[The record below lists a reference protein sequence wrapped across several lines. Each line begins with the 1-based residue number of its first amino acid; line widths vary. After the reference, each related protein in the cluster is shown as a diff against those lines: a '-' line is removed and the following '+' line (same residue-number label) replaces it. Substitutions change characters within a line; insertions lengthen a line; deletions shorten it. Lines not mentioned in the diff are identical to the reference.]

1 MPRAGLTAADL
12 VQAAAD
18 IADERGYQQLTI
30 GLVAARLGIRAPSV
44 YKHVSGLAELQHQLA
59 TRAMAELGDAIATA
73 VAGRASRDA
82 LAGLASACRE
92 YVVAHPGRYAATV
105 GAEFA
110 GPGDPLLAASTRVIE
125 LIAAV
130 LRGYRIPE
138 PDLVHAI
145 RTVRCVLHGWC
156 MLQLTNAFQWSGDV
170 ERSFEQLIS
179 FMDYGLR
186 GAGHTDPG

>member
-12 VQAAAD
+12 VQAAAE

-59 TRAMAELGDAIATA
+59 TRAMAELGDAVAAA

-82 LAGLASACRE
+82 LAGLAWACRD
-92 YVVAHPGRYAATV
+92 YVVAHPGRYTATV

-110 GPGDPLLAASTRVIE
+110 GPGDPLLAAGTRVIE

-130 LRGYRIPE
+130 LRGYDIPE

-179 FMDYGLR
+179 FMDSGLR
-186 GAGHTDPG
+186 GAGHTEPG

>member
-1 MPRAGLTAADL
+1 MPRAGLTTSDV

-44 YKHVSGLAELQHQLA
+44 YKHVSGLAELQRQLA
-59 TRAMAELGDAIATA
+59 TQAMAELGDAIAAA
-73 VAGRASRDA
+73 VAGRAGRDA
-82 LAGLASACRE
+82 LAGLAWACRD
-92 YVVAHPGRYAATV
+92 YVVAHPGRYTATV

-110 GPGDPLLAASTRVIE
+110 GPGDPLLAAGTRVIE

-130 LRGYRIPE
+130 LRGYDIPE

-179 FMDYGLR
+179 FMDNGLR

>member
-1 MPRAGLTAADL
+1 MPRAGLTAADV

-59 TRAMAELGDAIATA
+59 TQAVTELGDGIATA
-73 VAGRASRDA
+73 VAGRAGRDA
-82 LAGLASACRE
+82 LAALARACRS
-92 YVVAHPGRYAATV
+92 YVTAHPGRYEATV

-110 GPGDPLLAASTRVIE
+110 GQDDPLLAASARVID

-130 LRGYRIPE
+130 LRGYDIPE

-179 FMDYGLR
+179 FMDNGLR
-186 GAGHTDPG
+186 GAGHTEPG

>member
-12 VQAAAD
+12 VQAAAE

-59 TRAMAELGDAIATA
+59 ARAMAELGEAVATA
-73 VAGRASRDA
+73 VAGRAGRDA
-82 LAGLASACRE
+82 LAGLARACRD

-105 GAEFA
+105 GAGFA

-130 LRGYRIPE
+130 LRGYDIPG
-138 PDLVHAI
+138 PDLVHTI

-170 ERSFEQLIS
+170 KRSFEQLIS

>member
-1 MPRAGLTAADL
+1 MPRAGLTAADV

-44 YKHVSGLAELQHQLA
+44 YKHVSGLAELQHQVA
-59 TRAMAELGDAIATA
+59 TQAVSELGDAVATA
-73 VAGRASRDA
+73 VAGRAGRDA
-82 LAGLASACRE
+82 LAGLAWACRD

-110 GPGDPLLAASTRVIE
+110 GPADPLLAASTRVIE

-130 LRGYRIPE
+130 LRGYDIPE

-179 FMDYGLR
+179 FMDNGLR
-186 GAGHTDPG
+186 GAGHTEPG

>member
-1 MPRAGLTAADL
+1 MPRAGLTAADV

-30 GLVAARLGIRAPSV
+30 GLVAERLGIRAPSV

-59 TRAMAELGDAIATA
+59 TRAMSELGDAVAAA
-73 VAGRASRDA
+73 VAGRAGRDA
-82 LAGLASACRE
+82 LAGLARACRD
-92 YVVAHPGRYAATV
+92 YVAAHPGRYAATV

-130 LRGYRIPE
+130 LRGYDIPE

-179 FMDYGLR
+179 FTDYGLR

>member
-1 MPRAGLTAADL
+1 MPRAGLTAADV

-59 TRAMAELGDAIATA
+59 ARAMAELGDAVATA
-73 VAGRASRDA
+73 VAGRAGRDA
-82 LAGLASACRE
+82 LAGLARACRD
-92 YVVAHPGRYAATV
+92 YVVANHGRYAATV

-110 GPGDPLLAASTRVIE
+110 GPGDPLLTASTRVIE

-170 ERSFEQLIS
+170 ERSFEQLII
-179 FMDYGLR
+179 FMDNGLR
-186 GAGHTDPG
+186 GAGHTEPG

>member
-1 MPRAGLTAADL
+1 MPRAGLTAADV

-59 TRAMAELGDAIATA
+59 TRAMSELGDAVAAA
-73 VAGRASRDA
+73 VAGRAGRDA
-82 LAGLASACRE
+82 LAGLARACRD

-105 GAEFA
+105 GAGFA

-130 LRGYRIPE
+130 LRGYDIPE
-138 PDLVHAI
+138 PDLVHTI

>member
-1 MPRAGLTAADL
+1 MPRAGLTAADV

-59 TRAMAELGDAIATA
+59 TRAMSELGDAVATA
-73 VAGRASRDA
+73 VAGRAGRDA
-82 LAGLASACRE
+82 LAGLARACRD

-110 GPGDPLLAASTRVIE
+110 GPGDPLLAAGTRVIE

-130 LRGYRIPE
+130 LRGYDIPG

>member
-1 MPRAGLTAADL
+1 MPRAGLTAADV

-18 IADERGYQQLTI
+18 IADERGYQQLTV

-59 TRAMAELGDAIATA
+59 TRAMAELGDAVAAA
-73 VAGRASRDA
+73 VAGRAGRDA
-82 LAGLASACRE
+82 LAGLAWACRD
-92 YVVAHPGRYAATV
+92 YVIAHPGRYAATV

-110 GPGDPLLAASTRVIE
+110 GPADPLLAASTRVIE

-130 LRGYRIPE
+130 LRGYDIPE

-170 ERSFEQLIS
+170 EESFDQLIT
-179 FMDYGLR
+179 FMDHGLR
-186 GAGHTDPG
+186 RGS

>member
-1 MPRAGLTAADL
+1 MPRAGLTAADV

-30 GLVAARLGIRAPSV
+30 GLVAERLGIRAPSV

-59 TRAMAELGDAIATA
+59 TRAMSELGDAVAAA
-73 VAGRASRDA
+73 VAGRAGRDA
-82 LAGLASACRE
+82 LAGLARACRD

-105 GAEFA
+105 GAGFA

-130 LRGYRIPE
+130 LRGYDIPE
-138 PDLVHAI
+138 PELVHAI

>member
-1 MPRAGLTAADL
+1 MPRAGLTAADV

-59 TRAMAELGDAIATA
+59 TRATAELGDAVAAA
-73 VAGRASRDA
+73 VAGRAGRDA
-82 LAGLASACRE
+82 LAGLARACRD
-92 YVVAHPGRYAATV
+92 YVVTHPGRYAATV

-130 LRGYRIPE
+130 LRGYDIPG

-170 ERSFEQLIS
+170 ECSFEQLIS

-186 GAGHTDPG
+186 GASHTDPG

>member
-1 MPRAGLTAADL
+1 MPRAGLTAADV

-59 TRAMAELGDAIATA
+59 TRAMSELGDAVAAA
-73 VAGRASRDA
+73 VAGRAGRDA
-82 LAGLASACRE
+82 LAGLARACRD
-92 YVVAHPGRYAATV
+92 YVAAHPGRYAATV
-105 GAEFA
+105 GAGFA

-130 LRGYRIPE
+130 LRGYDIPG
-138 PDLVHAI
+138 PDLVHTI

>member
-1 MPRAGLTAADL
+1 
-12 VQAAAD
+12 
-18 IADERGYQQLTI
+18 
-30 GLVAARLGIRAPSV
+30 
-44 YKHVSGLAELQHQLA
+44 
-59 TRAMAELGDAIATA
+59 
-73 VAGRASRDA
+73 
-82 LAGLASACRE
+82 
-92 YVVAHPGRYAATV
+92 VVAHPGRYAATV

-110 GPGDPLLAASTRVIE
+110 GPGDPLLTASTRVIE

-179 FMDYGLR
+179 FMDNGLR
-186 GAGHTDPG
+186 GAGHTEPG

>member
-12 VQAAAD
+12 VQAAAE

-59 TRAMAELGDAIATA
+59 ARAMAELGEAVATA
-73 VAGRASRDA
+73 VAGRAGRDA
-82 LAGLASACRE
+82 LAGLARACRD

-110 GPGDPLLAASTRVIE
+110 GPGDPLLTASTRVIE

-130 LRGYRIPE
+130 LRGYSIPE

>member
-1 MPRAGLTAADL
+1 MPRAGLTAADV

-59 TRAMAELGDAIATA
+59 TRAMSELGDAVAAA
-73 VAGRASRDA
+73 VAGRAGRDA
-82 LAGLASACRE
+82 LAGLARACRD

-130 LRGYRIPE
+130 LRGYDIPE

>member
-1 MPRAGLTAADL
+1 MPRAGLTAADV

-44 YKHVSGLAELQHQLA
+44 YKHVSGLAELQHRLA
-59 TRAMAELGDAIATA
+59 ARAMAELGDAVATA
-73 VAGRASRDA
+73 VAGRAGRDA
-82 LAGLASACRE
+82 LAGLARACRD

-105 GAEFA
+105 GAEFN
-110 GPGDPLLAASTRVIE
+110 GPGDPLLAAAGRVIE

-130 LRGYRIPE
+130 LRGYCIPE

-186 GAGHTDPG
+186 GAGHTEPG

>member
-1 MPRAGLTAADL
+1 MPRAGLTVADV

-59 TRAMAELGDAIATA
+59 TQAMSELGDAVVTA
-73 VAGRASRDA
+73 VAGRAGRDA
-82 LAGLASACRE
+82 LAGLAWACRD
-92 YVVAHPGRYAATV
+92 YVIAHPGRYAATV

-110 GPGDPLLAASTRVIE
+110 GPADPLLAASTRVIE

-130 LRGYRIPE
+130 LRGYDIPE

-179 FMDYGLR
+179 FMDNGLR
-186 GAGHTDPG
+186 AAGHTDPG

>member
-1 MPRAGLTAADL
+1 MPRAGLTAADV

-59 TRAMAELGDAIATA
+59 TRALAELGDAVATA
-73 VAGRASRDA
+73 VAGRAGRDA
-82 LAGLASACRE
+82 LAGLARACRD

-130 LRGYRIPE
+130 LRGYDIPE

-179 FMDYGLR
+179 FMDNGLR
-186 GAGHTDPG
+186 GRGSH

>member
-12 VQAAAD
+12 VQAAAE

-59 TRAMAELGDAIATA
+59 ARAMAELGEAVATA
-73 VAGRASRDA
+73 VAGRAGRDA
-82 LAGLASACRE
+82 LAGLARACRD
-92 YVVAHPGRYAATV
+92 YVVARPGRYAATV

-110 GPGDPLLAASTRVIE
+110 GPGDPLLTASARVIE

-170 ERSFEQLIS
+170 EESFEQLIT
-179 FMDYGLR
+179 FMDNGLR

>member
-1 MPRAGLTAADL
+1 MPRAGLTAADV
-12 VQAAAD
+12 VQAAAE

-59 TRAMAELGDAIATA
+59 TQAMSELGDAVATA
-73 VAGRASRDA
+73 VAGRAGRDA
-82 LAGLASACRE
+82 LAGLAWACRD
-92 YVVAHPGRYAATV
+92 YVAAHPGRYAATV

-110 GPGDPLLAASTRVIE
+110 GPGDPLLTASTRVIE

-179 FMDYGLR
+179 FMDNGLR

>member
-1 MPRAGLTAADL
+1 MPRAGLTAADV

-44 YKHVSGLAELQHQLA
+44 YKHVSGLAELQHRLA
-59 TRAMAELGDAIATA
+59 TRAMAELGDAVATA
-73 VAGRASRDA
+73 VAGRAGRDA
-82 LAGLASACRE
+82 LAGLARACRD

-105 GAEFA
+105 GAEFN
-110 GPGDPLLAASTRVIE
+110 GPGDPLLAAAGRVIE

-130 LRGYRIPE
+130 LRGYCIPE

-186 GAGHTDPG
+186 GAGHTEPG

>member
-12 VQAAAD
+12 VQAAAE

-59 TRAMAELGDAIATA
+59 ARAMAELSEAVATA
-73 VAGRASRDA
+73 VAGRAGRDA
-82 LAGLASACRE
+82 LAGLARACRD

-110 GPGDPLLAASTRVIE
+110 GPGDPLLTASTRVIE

-130 LRGYRIPE
+130 LRGYSIPE

-170 ERSFEQLIS
+170 DRSFEQLIS
-179 FMDYGLR
+179 FMDNGLR
-186 GAGHTDPG
+186 GAGHTEPG

>member
-1 MPRAGLTAADL
+1 MPRAGLTAADV

-18 IADERGYQQLTI
+18 IADERGYPQLTP
-30 GLVAARLGIRAPSV
+30 GRVAARLGIRAPSV
-44 YKHVSGLAELQHQLA
+44 YKHVSGLAELKHQLA
-59 TRAMAELGDAIATA
+59 TRAMAELGDAVATA
-73 VAGRASRDA
+73 VAGRAGRDA
-82 LAGLASACRE
+82 LAGLARACRD

-105 GAEFA
+105 GAGFA
-110 GPGDPLLAASTRVIE
+110 GPGDPLLAASGRVIE

-130 LRGYRIPE
+130 LRGYDIPE

>member
-1 MPRAGLTAADL
+1 MPRAGLTASDV

-44 YKHVSGLAELQHQLA
+44 YKHVSGLAELQRQLA
-59 TRAMAELGDAIATA
+59 TQAMAELGDAIAAA
-73 VAGRASRDA
+73 VAGRAGRDA
-82 LAGLASACRE
+82 LAGLAWACRD
-92 YVVAHPGRYAATV
+92 YVVAHPGRYTATV

-110 GPGDPLLAASTRVIE
+110 GPGDPLLAAGTRVIE

-130 LRGYRIPE
+130 LRGYDIPE

-179 FMDYGLR
+179 FMDNGLR

>member
-1 MPRAGLTAADL
+1 MPRAGLTAADV

-59 TRAMAELGDAIATA
+59 TRALSELGDAVAAA
-73 VAGRASRDA
+73 VAGRAGRDA
-82 LAGLASACRE
+82 LAGLARAS
-92 YVVAHPGRYAATV
+92 
-105 GAEFA
+105 
-110 GPGDPLLAASTRVIE
+110 STRVIG

-130 LRGYRIPE
+130 LRGYDIPE

-170 ERSFEQLIS
+170 ECSFEQLIS

>member
-1 MPRAGLTAADL
+1 MPRAGLTAADV

-44 YKHVSGLAELQHQLA
+44 YKHINGLAELQHQLA
-59 TRAMAELGDAIATA
+59 TRAMAELGDAIAAA
-73 VAGRASRDA
+73 VAGRAGRDA
-82 LAGLASACRE
+82 LAGLAWACRD
-92 YVVAHPGRYAATV
+92 YVVAHPGRYTATV
-105 GAEFA
+105 GAEFT
-110 GPGDPLLAASTRVIE
+110 GPGDPLLAAGTRVIE

-130 LRGYRIPE
+130 LRGYDIPE

>member
-12 VQAAAD
+12 VQAAAE

-59 TRAMAELGDAIATA
+59 ARAMAELGDAVATA
-73 VAGRASRDA
+73 VAGRAGRDA
-82 LAGLASACRE
+82 LAGLARACRD

-110 GPGDPLLAASTRVIE
+110 GPGDPLLTASTRVIE

>member
-1 MPRAGLTAADL
+1 MPRAGLTAADV
-12 VQAAAD
+12 VQAAAE

-59 TRAMAELGDAIATA
+59 TRAMAELGDAVATA
-73 VAGRASRDA
+73 VAGRAGRDA
-82 LAGLASACRE
+82 LAGVAQACRD
-92 YVVAHPGRYAATV
+92 YVIAHPGRYAATV

-110 GPGDPLLAASTRVIE
+110 GPGDPLLTASARVIE

-179 FMDYGLR
+179 FMDNGLR

>member
-1 MPRAGLTAADL
+1 MPRAGLTAADV

-59 TRAMAELGDAIATA
+59 ARAMAELSEAVATA
-73 VAGRASRDA
+73 VAGRAGRDA
-82 LAGLASACRE
+82 LAGLARACRD

-110 GPGDPLLAASTRVIE
+110 GPGDPLLTASTRVIE

-130 LRGYRIPE
+130 LRGYSIPE

-170 ERSFEQLIS
+170 DRSFEQLIS
-179 FMDYGLR
+179 FMDNGLR
-186 GAGHTDPG
+186 GAGHTEPG

>member
-1 MPRAGLTAADL
+1 MPRAGLTAADV

-59 TRAMAELGDAIATA
+59 TQAMSELGDAVATA
-73 VAGRASRDA
+73 VAGRAGRDA
-82 LAGLASACRE
+82 LAGLAWACRD
-92 YVVAHPGRYAATV
+92 YVIAHPGRYAATV

-110 GPGDPLLAASTRVIE
+110 GPADPLLAASTRVIE

-130 LRGYRIPE
+130 LRGYDIPE

-179 FMDYGLR
+179 FMDNGLR
-186 GAGHTDPG
+186 AAGHTDPG

>member
-12 VQAAAD
+12 VQAAAE

-59 TRAMAELGDAIATA
+59 ARAMAELGDAVATA
-73 VAGRASRDA
+73 VAGRACRDA
-82 LAGLASACRE
+82 LAGLARACRD

-105 GAEFA
+105 GAEFG
-110 GPGDPLLAASTRVIE
+110 GPGDPLLTASTRVIE

-186 GAGHTDPG
+186 GAGHTEPG

>member
-73 VAGRASRDA
+73 VAGRAGRDA
-82 LAGLASACRE
+82 LAGLAWACRD

-110 GPGDPLLAASTRVIE
+110 GPSDPLLIASTRVIE

-130 LRGYRIPE
+130 LTGYCIPE
-138 PDLVHAI
+138 PDVVHAI

-170 ERSFEQLIS
+170 EKSFEQLIS

-186 GAGHTDPG
+186 GAGHADPG